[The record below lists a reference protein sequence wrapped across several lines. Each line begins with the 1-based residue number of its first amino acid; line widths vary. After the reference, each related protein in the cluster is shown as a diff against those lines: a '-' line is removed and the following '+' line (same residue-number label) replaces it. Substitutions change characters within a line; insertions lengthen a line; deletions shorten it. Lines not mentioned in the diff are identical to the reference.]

1 MVYFFLSFT
10 NIVTGRVFC
19 LQHGCCI
26 CCTWDFHEHV
36 TTVEYNKANK
46 VARQIIFFTSGL
58 LNLFMEKYIDRNIV
72 SPVFLLL
79 VTICDTIWVF
89 FFWLICKKINLRFPY
104 REVNQ
109 LSKLPRNQKPT
120 KVALILEASPGY
132 WPASGWRWCIT
143 LVHVSWFK
151 PYFFHD

>member
-1 MVYFFLSFT
+1 MYDIIQTTRKWKTDIVQTISHLYLWKCYLRSTCGIFFLSFT

-89 FFWLICKKINLRFPY
+89 FFD
-104 REVNQ
+104 
-109 LSKLPRNQKPT
+109 LSVKNKS
-120 KVALILEASPGY
+120 KVPL
-132 WPASGWRWCIT
+132 
-143 LVHVSWFK
+143 
-151 PYFFHD
+151 